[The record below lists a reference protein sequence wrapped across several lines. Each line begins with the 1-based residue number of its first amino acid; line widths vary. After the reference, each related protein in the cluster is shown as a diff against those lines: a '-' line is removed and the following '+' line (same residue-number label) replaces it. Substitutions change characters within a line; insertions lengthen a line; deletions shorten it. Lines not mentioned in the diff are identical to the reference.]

1 MTRVVHYLNQFFGGI
16 GGEDKAEYPLT
27 VTEGPVGPGRL
38 LAAKL
43 GDGIEIVATVVCG
56 DNTAQYSPDHVKQEI
71 AAILGRYGAEI
82 LVAGPAFSSGRYGL
96 ACAEASEA
104 ATLAGIPSAV
114 GMHPENPGVN
124 LCPADVRIVS
134 AGESAMDMAASV
146 ERLAR
151 IVARLA
157 ANEPVTAAER
167 ADCIQRDIR
176 SNVFSDQPGAVR
188 AVEMLLAKMGGAAF
202 QSEQETPHFPR
213 VQPAPPIEVPLS
225 KIALVSTGGLVPKGN
240 PDRLES
246 SAATQWMRYSIA
258 GRASLT
264 PEDFECI
271 HGGIDVTHINAYPN
285 RMIPLDI
292 CAEFR
297 AKGLIGELDD
307 EYYVTVGNLTPVAR
321 AEQFAIEMTA
331 LFREKGV
338 EGVLLTSS

>member
-1 MTRVVHYLNQFFGGI
+1 
-16 GGEDKAEYPLT
+16 
-27 VTEGPVGPGRL
+27 
-38 LAAKL
+38 
-43 GDGIEIVATVVCG
+43 
-56 DNTAQYSPDHVKQEI
+56 
-71 AAILGRYGAEI
+71 
-82 LVAGPAFSSGRYGL
+82 
-96 ACAEASEA
+96 
-104 ATLAGIPSAV
+104 
-114 GMHPENPGVN
+114 MHPENPGVN

-331 LFREKGV
+331 LFREKEV

>member
-43 GDGIEIVATVVCG
+43 GDAAEIVATVVCG
-56 DNTAQYSPDHVKQEI
+56 DNTAQYSPDHVKEEI
-71 AAILGRYGAEI
+71 AAILGQYGAEV

-104 ATLAGIPSAV
+104 ATLAGIPAAV

-157 ANEPVTAAER
+157 ANESLSAAER
-167 ADCIQRDIR
+167 ADCIKRDIR
-176 SNVFSDQPGAVR
+176 SNVFSARPGAVR
-188 AVEMLLAKMGGAAF
+188 AVEMLLAKMGGGTF
-202 QSEQETPHFPR
+202 QSEQESPHFPR

-271 HGGIDVTHINAYPN
+271 HGGIDVTHINEYPN

-292 CAEFR
+292 CSEFR
-297 AKGLIGELDD
+297 SKGLIGELDD

-338 EGVLLTSS
+338 DGVLLTSS